1 MHANRSEREIKCAW
15 RWNEKDVERPFC
27 SVLMMDAAMVLCGVR
42 LPNKKVS
49 ERDHIFLHPFFRYP
63 LSRENFCRAFVAC
76 VCWKVLLVSRPLN
89 FTVSG
94 SNFTNGTLSHSNLQ
108 ASVRI

>member
-1 MHANRSEREIKCAW
+1 MHANRSERERKCAW

-63 LSRENFCRAFVAC
+63 LSREKFLSC
-76 VCWKVLLVSRPLN
+76 VCRVCVLEGFVLCVPIAKPFKSP
-89 FTVSG
+89 
-94 SNFTNGTLSHSNLQ
+94 
-108 ASVRI
+108 